1 MTICPIVSLSLPP
14 SLSPSLSP
22 SLPQAMEEER
32 KRRIEAGEDKHTVT
46 DQQAAVL
53 EEVARKV

>member
-1 MTICPIVSLSLPP
+1 
-14 SLSPSLSP
+14 
-22 SLPQAMEEER
+22 MEEER